1 MKDDASQD
9 NIVINDNG
17 EGGEPMQK
25 NAAVEPLDVAIGL
38 DNMVLLYLIGFTII
52 VLSVGVSSASVMRL
66 KPREILS
73 KMS

>member
-1 MKDDASQD
+1 
-9 NIVINDNG
+9 
-17 EGGEPMQK
+17 
-25 NAAVEPLDVAIGL
+25 
-38 DNMVLLYLIGFTII
+38 MVLLYLIGFTII